1 MKTITILISMVL
13 LTVASSYAQVSITTD
28 GSNPDASAMLDVKST
43 NSGMLVPR
51 MTATQRDAIS
61 NPATGL
67 MVYVTDDNNFYYF
80 NGTSWTQFNGGSDG
94 DWSVNGNDMYS
105 TVSGNVG
112 IGTTSPDQ
120 KLDVIGNAGIF
131 GDASDAEGLKLQTAY
146 SNGNTSSRILF
157 SENNNDAWGFSW
169 LFAGS
174 TDPTIGG
181 TAFTLPGNTFYLL
194 NHYNSVAGNVA
205 LSVQRNSGNVG
216 IGTNTPTEKLHIE
229 GSIRIVDGN
238 QGNGKILI
246 SDADGTAG
254 WADVSTINDGDWMVS
269 GNDMYSAVSGNVGI
283 ATTSPT
289 GLFEV
294 YQEGGHINEIIDQQ
308 QPLSS
313 AGFHENTLLWQSF
326 TAGIEGYLSKV
337 ELWDG
342 GNSNGTF
349 TMKIY
354 SGEGTGGT
362 LLGSSNPVTRNNSNW
377 EYVTF
382 NFPTPISI
390 ANGQVYT
397 FAIQGGGDWHIS
409 IRYNNPYSGGVV
421 YYSEYIQS
429 NKDIKF
435 KTYVC
440 TSFSDPGSFIVKNDG
455 AVGIGTTSPAQKLH
469 ISGSGNISGLIESTD
484 AEARL
489 KLQSGSTYKT
499 LWYRGS
505 DGDFGIWNGSQ
516 TQFRI
521 DGGDG
526 HFEFIGGDVGIGT
539 TTPSQNLEVEGD
551 VEIGGGSPDY
561 DGPSEF
567 LTIDA
572 RSDQWYLGVQN
583 ESSASESDFF
593 IGLSATED
601 GTFHI
606 QNNGY
611 VGVNT
616 TSPVYTL
623 TVNGSAGKPGGGYWS
638 SSSDI
643 RLKDIHGNYTK
654 GLNEIIKLRPVEF
667 NYKTGNARNL
677 PDTITYQGF
686 VAQEVQDI
694 FPEAVSKAEDG
705 YLDFN
710 MHSINVALV
719 NAVKEL
725 KKDNDELKLKIA
737 ELMRRIEN

>member
-131 GDASDAEGLKLQTAY
+131 GDASDAEGIKLQTTY
-146 SNGNTSSRILF
+146 SDGNTSSRILF

-169 LFAGS
+169 LYAGS
-174 TDPTIGG
+174 TNPTIGG

-216 IGTNTPTEKLHIE
+216 IGTNNPTEKLHIE

>member
-216 IGTNTPTEKLHIE
+216 IGTNNPTEKLHIE